1 MVILN
6 AYIYSKTSDKITSI
20 IHVGINIP
28 KTSIMHMTELMITYA
43 KYVSYI
49 PLVHKVQYI

>member
-28 KTSIMHMTELMITYA
+28 KTSIMHTELMITCA